1 MNTEEIKEKREHEVL
16 AELPQC
22 CATCRHWTGN
32 MLWSGSRCED
42 SVANRTDGFYTP
54 ANGLCRRWVPIRYK
68 KIVAKRKAATKAKVK
83 SAKRVK
89 K

>member
-1 MNTEEIKEKREHEVL
+1 MNNAEIKDKREYELL
-16 AELPQC
+16 AELPKC

-32 MLWSGSRCED
+32 TLLSGSRCED
-42 SVANRTDGFYTP
+42 RVANKTDGFYTP
-54 ANGLCRRWVPIRYK
+54 ANGLCRRWVPIRFK
-68 KIVAKRKAATKAKVK
+68 KLVAKSEAATKAKVK